1 MSAGSEA
8 AKESLDDAAD
18 ATPELGLD
26 EGADLRPVSS
36 EPPAPQIQSEA
47 APSLPADDLAP
58 PPVVAAPVQVS
69 WTGLAPPATA
79 AVVEPEAAVLPAV
92 AETIP
97 APESEAPA
105 PVLTER
111 TEPTE
116 PTATTAPAAEVEATA
131 PPAEKKVVWSSSPSN
146 STISFGPGYS
156 SRRDDL

>member
-1 MSAGSEA
+1 LSAGSEA
-8 AKESLDDAAD
+8 AEESLDDAAD
-18 ATPELGLD
+18 ATPELGFN
-26 EGADLRPVSS
+26 EGADLSPVSS

-47 APSLPADDLAP
+47 APSPPADDLAP

-69 WTGLAPPATA
+69 WTGLAPPAAA
-79 AVVEPEAAVLPAV
+79 AVVEPETSVTPAV

-111 TEPTE
+111 TEPTV
-116 PTATTAPAAEVEATA
+116 TTAPAAEVEATA